1 VRKAQAAVK
10 SRIEYWQ
17 QSALVRRLQAA
28 DLINRGMLFAAVL
41 LLCFVP
47 FLLVLQSLS
56 GRNQAAGFIMRFG
69 LTSEAAHA
77 VRQALTSPSTTSAA
91 IDGLSWVFLIV
102 GGIAAAAAIQDLY
115 ERVFEVEGRGFRD
128 TPWRI
133 AWLACAVGT
142 SFLTGWVQPW
152 FSRVGGASLDAFAAM
167 IGATAFWWFSMW
179 LLLKGKE
186 GWRDLFPS
194 ALATGI
200 CWVGMEIV
208 FRLTLSTT
216 IVSDYKKYGA
226 IGVVFAIM
234 SLLIAIGVV
243 IMFGAVLGV
252 VWRERYKRPPR
263 LAVQDQYDLA
273 AWPSPLPRPSLP
285 TSISSSRPHPST
297 SSGTA
302 VCCSIR
308 SVSPSGP
315 GSIGHCSDRTAPAR
329 ARCCRSWRPTLTR
342 AGATSNCSAIASG
355 G

>member
-1 VRKAQAAVK
+1 MRKAQAAIQ

-17 QSALVRRLQAA
+17 QSALVRRLQSA
-28 DLINRGMLFAAVL
+28 DVINRGMLFAAVL

-56 GRNQAAGFIMRFG
+56 GRNQAAGLIMRFG
-69 LTSEAAHA
+69 LTPEAAHA
-77 VRQALTSPSTTSAA
+77 VRQALTSSSTTSAA

-102 GGIAAAAAIQDLY
+102 GGIAAAAAIQELY
-115 ERVFEVEGRGFRD
+115 EQVFEVEGRGFRD

-133 AWLACAVGT
+133 AWLAFAVGS
-142 SFLTGWVQPW
+142 SFLTTWVQPW
-152 FSRVGGASLDAFAAM
+152 FSRVGGASLVALAAL

-208 FRLTLSTT
+208 FRLTLSST
-216 IVSDYKKYGA
+216 IVTNYKKYGS

-243 IMFGAVLGV
+243 IMLGALLGI
-252 VWRERYKRPPR
+252 VWRERYRPSAQ
-263 LAVQDQYDLA
+263 LAERAQYHLA
-273 AWPSPLPRPSLP
+273 AWPSPLPRTRPTLP
-285 TSISSSRPHPST
+285 TPTSSSRPRRST

-302 VCCSIR
+302 VCYSIR
-308 SVSPSGP
+308 
-315 GSIGHCSDRTAPAR
+315 
-329 ARCCRSWRPTLTR
+329 
-342 AGATSNCSAIASG
+342 
-355 G
+355 